1 MKNPWY
7 WTKSQ
12 HLQWTETR
20 KKGKFHFMKTQAVFW
35 GVFMFF
41 VMSIIPF
48 LFGIPYEVSDPKDHF
63 MISVVIWP
71 IAAYLYGILSW
82 LWGESFYKKY
92 R

>member
-1 MKNPWY
+1 
-7 WTKSQ
+7 
-12 HLQWTETR
+12 
-20 KKGKFHFMKTQAVFW
+20 
-35 GVFMFF
+35 MFF

-63 MISVVIWP
+63 MFSVVIWP

-82 LWGESFYKKY
+82 LLGERFYKKY